1 MEPKFLEAKNGV
13 LEMRIVEVWDVIGF
27 WTGIYRA
34 VSDASLRKRWFHWGI
49 KSYGMKCGSGQ
60 EWSWET
66 PNDNDT

>member
-34 VSDASLRKRWFHWGI
+34 ASDASLRKRWFHWGI
-49 KSYGMKCGSGQ
+49 KSYGMKYG
-60 EWSWET
+60 EW
-66 PNDNDT
+66 PRVVLRNDNDT